1 MFNGFSDKET
11 FIQVPD
17 SFFRELLNEIED
29 LEELKV
35 TLYGLWRFE
44 HMEGAQRFLREEDF
58 SDIVIDPAVALEKAI
73 QRGTLIRVRQEAG
86 VLYMLN
92 SPRGRAAA
100 ESLAKDLKKLP
111 EGVWQGAPHFNR
123 SNIYKLYE
131 ENIGPLTPII
141 AEALKDAESSYP
153 PDWVIDA
160 LETAVKNNKR
170 SWKYVE
176 TILRR
181 WKEDGHAKE
190 QNRRDLENHHGRDV
204 TRKVDDFLKR

>member
-1 MFNGFSDKET
+1 MFKGFSDKET

-17 SFFRELLNEIED
+17 SFFRELLHEIED
-29 LEELKV
+29 IDELKV

-58 SDIVIDPAVALEKAI
+58 SDIVNDPAVALEKAI
-73 QRGTLIRVRQEAG
+73 KRGTLIRVRQEAG
-86 VLYMLN
+86 TLYLLN
-92 SPRGRAAA
+92 SPRGRAVA
-100 ESLAKDLKKLP
+100 ESLAKDQKKMP
-111 EGVWQGAPHFNR
+111 EGFRVSAPPFDR
-123 SNIYKLYE
+123 LNIYKLYE

-153 PDWVIDA
+153 PDWVTEA

-176 TILRR
+176 AILRR

-190 QNRRDLENHHGRDV
+190 QNRRDVENPHGRDV
-204 TRKVDDFLKR
+204 TRKVEDFLKR